1 MIAPIPRRNRSTA
14 ISSTSLPAQER
25 TVPAHAV
32 RWVDGEA
39 SAPCPVCEHPDTR
52 LIALVD
58 GNSLRDVAVER
69 CPDCGS
75 LRLVGSELDYSAAD
89 AAVDDYVEGGAGID
103 AIALALCRARRGTV
117 RRFLDVGCYYGF
129 GVHVAKHLFGWE
141 AIGVDPSGAAKRGRS
156 ELGVDVRTGLLDE
169 VGDIGTFDL
178 VLASEVVEHV
188 AEPVPLLVQIR
199 ERLAPTGFVVLTTP
213 AAEVVVRPIERE
225 AEVIQAL
232 SPGHHRFLASV
243 QGMET
248 LLQRS
253 GFTHYEVVRNGATL
267 EAVAATTAEGL
278 ASVDREPVLD
288 QRALLAYLDRA
299 ADAAPPRTALANGM
313 ASRHFRAT
321 VMLGDFA
328 AAEKSITRARDAM
341 LVRRGFDLDEPRACA
356 EALRAGARVAWNL
369 AGEAYSM
376 GILELAGRD
385 TPDRAAEY
393 FELAAQAASSW
404 TEASGTLDLDTWN
417 LRELSL
423 GHLCIAF
430 ARCEPAASVRALDR
444 LAEVLDD
451 RLPADAERIA
461 WWKTRTFN
469 ELVAH
474 GNPAV
479 EPELVDAVQRS
490 ADSLARS
497 PDGEYRR
504 AALDALFLLGIRAL
518 NTGSPSV
525 ARAWFAC
532 CAGACDVVP
541 STDGHAL
548 CLAADAR
555 AHDAMAAERGGHA
568 PTLVAARADDPE
580 VVVGLDAYWCDA
592 SGLYVR
598 GFAHAGSR
606 AIQCV
611 TLRNGD
617 RESSQR
623 PSPRA
628 DVAALFPD
636 GTVPPNCGFALYVE
650 GRPAAD
656 LRLELDTGE
665 GTLSTRVE
673 LPDHPLPLLE
683 DPSDS
688 AERVFDRLLAEAA
701 PGPVLAL
708 GWRVAAGTDLGE
720 LKARFGSRPVFNVD
734 IHPGLNVD
742 VVGDVHRLSHFFRAH
757 AFSAAISAS
766 LLEHVVAPWL
776 VAAELNR
783 VLVKGAPVLQIA
795 PTTWPEHAA
804 PNDFWRF
811 TADGLA
817 VLFGPATGFEVLEQ
831 GFVNV
836 ARVHPGPGWRHGHLD
851 MPTMPASDQSFV
863 LARKT
868 GEIMSGTVRW
878 PYDPVVGEQVAR
890 EYPLDAIGS

>member
-1 MIAPIPRRNRSTA
+1 
-14 ISSTSLPAQER
+14 
-25 TVPAHAV
+25 
-32 RWVDGEA
+32 
-39 SAPCPVCEHPDTR
+39 
-52 LIALVD
+52 
-58 GNSLRDVAVER
+58 
-69 CPDCGS
+69 
-75 LRLVGSELDYSAAD
+75 
-89 AAVDDYVEGGAGID
+89 
-103 AIALALCRARRGTV
+103 
-117 RRFLDVGCYYGF
+117 
-129 GVHVAKHLFGWE
+129 
-141 AIGVDPSGAAKRGRS
+141 
-156 ELGVDVRTGLLDE
+156 
-169 VGDIGTFDL
+169 
-178 VLASEVVEHV
+178 
-188 AEPVPLLVQIR
+188 
-199 ERLAPTGFVVLTTP
+199 
-213 AAEVVVRPIERE
+213 
-225 AEVIQAL
+225 
-232 SPGHHRFLASV
+232 
-243 QGMET
+243 MET

-328 AAEKSITRARDAM
+328 AAEKSITRAHDAM

-356 EALRAGARVAWNL
+356 EALRAGARAAWNL

-385 TPDRAAEY
+385 TPDRAAKY

-430 ARCEPAASVRALDR
+430 ARCEPAASVLALDR

-568 PTLVAARADDPE
+568 PALVAARADDPE
-580 VVVGLDAYWCDA
+580 VVVGLDCVLVRRVRSLRAGLRARGLPCDRVRHA
-592 SGLYVR
+592 PQRRQGVEPAALAPRRRRGNLPGRDRSPELWLRPVRRRPPGRRPAVGARHGGRHAQHPGGAARSPAAAARGPVRFGRARLRPIACRSRPGAGPRARMAGGGGDGPRGAEGEVREPPGLQRRHPPRVERRRCRRRAPAVAFLSRPARFPPPSVPRCSSTSSRR
-598 GFAHAGSR
+598 GW
-606 AIQCV
+606 
-611 TLRNGD
+611 
-617 RESSQR
+617 
-623 PSPRA
+623 SPR
-628 DVAALFPD
+628 
-636 GTVPPNCGFALYVE
+636 
-650 GRPAAD
+650 
-656 LRLELDTGE
+656 
-665 GTLSTRVE
+665 S
-673 LPDHPLPLLE
+673 
-683 DPSDS
+683 
-688 AERVFDRLLAEAA
+688 
-701 PGPVLAL
+701 
-708 GWRVAAGTDLGE
+708 
-720 LKARFGSRPVFNVD
+720 
-734 IHPGLNVD
+734 
-742 VVGDVHRLSHFFRAH
+742 
-757 AFSAAISAS
+757 
-766 LLEHVVAPWL
+766 
-776 VAAELNR
+776 
-783 VLVKGAPVLQIA
+783 
-795 PTTWPEHAA
+795 
-804 PNDFWRF
+804 
-811 TADGLA
+811 
-817 VLFGPATGFEVLEQ
+817 
-831 GFVNV
+831 
-836 ARVHPGPGWRHGHLD
+836 
-851 MPTMPASDQSFV
+851 
-863 LARKT
+863 
-868 GEIMSGTVRW
+868 
-878 PYDPVVGEQVAR
+878 
-890 EYPLDAIGS
+890 